1 MMPQPGMRTRRSRGG
16 NNMMMPGMMPG
27 GQEQMTEEEM
37 LAEMERRRQA
47 EIEADK
53 KRPFWERRGYGDTL
67 VGAEQDCRA
76 IIDVDY
82 VIYNGN

>member
-1 MMPQPGMRTRRSRGG
+1 
-16 NNMMMPGMMPG
+16 
-27 GQEQMTEEEM
+27 M

-82 VIYNGN
+82 VIHNGN